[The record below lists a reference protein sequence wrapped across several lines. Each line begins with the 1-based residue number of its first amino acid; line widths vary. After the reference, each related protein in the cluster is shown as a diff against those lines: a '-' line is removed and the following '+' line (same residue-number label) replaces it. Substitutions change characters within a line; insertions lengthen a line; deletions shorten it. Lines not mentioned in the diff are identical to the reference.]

1 MKLPSY
7 KRLIIVIYILLTL
20 VALGA
25 CNSSKR
31 ATRQFSKAVN
41 KFGQKESANYV
52 IANYPEYFKTIAKID
67 TIFSVDTIYVA
78 EKDGVVTD
86 PVIMHDTIYIKTK
99 DFSANINKTTGK
111 GTYKIPADTIVKH
124 DTIPFMVK
132 VPCPDA
138 DLVALKSSKEFV
150 LEVAKAKQ
158 NSNFYK
164 LLSLVLGLLVGFFSY
179 VHYRKDK

>member
-25 CNSSKR
+25 CNGSKR
-31 ATRQFSKAVN
+31 ATRKFSKAVN

-52 IANYPEYFKTIAKID
+52 IANYPEYFKTVAKTD

-86 PVIMHDTIYIKTK
+86 PIILHDTIYIKTK

-124 DTIPFMVK
+124 DTIVK
-132 VPCPDA
+132 NIVIPCPDS
-138 DLVALKSSKEFV
+138 DILKLKSTKESELEIKNSKRMSIIFIIISIV
-150 LEVAKAKQ
+150 LLALIVYEK
-158 NSNFYK
+158 YK
-164 LLSLVLGLLVGFFSY
+164 Y
-179 VHYRKDK
+179 INKK